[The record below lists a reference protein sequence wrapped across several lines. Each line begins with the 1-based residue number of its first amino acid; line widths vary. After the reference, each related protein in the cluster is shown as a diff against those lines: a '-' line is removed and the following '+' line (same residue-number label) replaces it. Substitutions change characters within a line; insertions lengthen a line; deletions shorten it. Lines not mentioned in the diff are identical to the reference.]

1 MRQGEQD
8 AAAADGL
15 KAGLSA
21 AREQNARG
29 AQLVVFDRD
38 GGGAEACKAGAQRLG
53 DRFLSG
59 EVPGG
64 GLRALLG
71 DGRSLGRGIDPL

>member
-38 GGGAEACKAGAQRLG
+38 GG
-53 DRFLSG
+53 
-59 EVPGG
+59 VP
-64 GLRALLG
+64 RALATASLAAK
-71 DGRSLGRGIDPL
+71 DPAAVCAPFSAMAARSAGV